1 MKLTIEVAMV
11 AAVTPL
17 MLKHGSGEDA
27 TLVPASSLTLK
38 GEVAPK
44 QLEELRE
51 GLSDIFFEKNEKGPR
66 VPSLPELG
74 AQSWQT
80 EFEDGTL
87 KLDLE
92 DLEDLDFEDE
102 ELAMS
107 GVELKSIAFEPLKTG
122 RVDFSCNA
130 IVRTDD
136 AELRGK
142 LNALLRHKV
151 GVSFSK
157 LTQKPLA
164 APKKPSDDAAS
175 ANQGNLLPA
184 PATQH

>member
-1 MKLTIEVAMV
+1 MKLAIEIALV

-27 TLVPASSLTLK
+27 SLVPATSLSLK
-38 GEVAPK
+38 GEISPK

-51 GLSDIFFEKNEKGPR
+51 GLADLFFEPSEKGPR
-66 VPSLPELG
+66 VPSMPELG
-74 AQSWQT
+74 AQTWKT
-80 EFEDGTL
+80 EYQDGTL

-92 DLEDLDFEDE
+92 DLDDLDFEDE
-102 ELAMS
+102 EIAIS
-107 GVELKSIAFEPLKTG
+107 GVELKAISFEPLTTG
-122 RVDFSCNA
+122 KVDFSCNA
-130 IVRTDD
+130 IVRDTDAD
-136 AELRGK
+136 LRGK

-164 APKKPSDDAAS
+164 APKKPADDSS
-175 ANQGNLLPA
+175 AHQAPLPGTEPA
-184 PATQH
+184 PLH